1 MDTGELI
8 QAIVEKPSYKK
19 GPRKKRKLR
28 EEMINKIKL
37 NLEENHQKKQRG
49 LRKQLK
55 KSSDIHEALEPE
67 GYYVSTV
74 GLNEATIKK
83 YIQDQE
89 NTI

>member
-19 GPRKKRKLR
+19 GPRKKRKLT

-37 NLEENHQKKQRG
+37 NLEENHQKKTTW
-49 LRKQLK
+49 LK
-55 KSSDIHEALEPE
+55 KA
-67 GYYVSTV
+67 
-74 GLNEATIKK
+74 IKK
-83 YIQDQE
+83 YIRYQK